1 MNKTFLEYV
10 AEDIISKYGTDLS
23 RIAVVFPN
31 KRAALFLN
39 EHLARLA
46 GQPVWSPAY
55 ITISDLFRQ
64 HTDLKTADPIKL
76 ICDIHKSFTKCTGID
91 ETLDHFYGWGQL
103 LLADFDDIDKN
114 MADADSIFC
123 NLKDIHELDDISYL
137 DDEQKEMLARFFAN
151 FSDDIDSELK
161 KRFLSLWSHFGDIY
175 HDYNRRLTE
184 QGIGYEGA
192 IYRKVANEQ
201 TLHLKYDKYL
211 FVGFNLLQ
219 KVERLLFSRL
229 MKEDKAKFYWD
240 FDEYYMPSP
249 SPLPSGGAPVGGYG
263 IPAIPTQPTC
273 SVGGYGIPAIP
284 TQPTCSV
291 GALPGGYGIPAIPTQ
306 PTCSVGALP
315 GGALVSSAPTNL
327 NLADFPNELDN
338 TDPDIYANMRRPKRI
353 RFISSPTEN
362 AQARFA
368 SNWLLENHRYRA
380 GRKTAVVMCDESI
393 LLPLMHSLPPEAD
406 KVNITSGFPLA
417 MTPVASLVMLLFDL
431 YTLGLR
437 KKGTTLN
444 PHYLKKLMAH
454 PYAHHLKGVH
464 LSQVHQ
470 EEVHQPNSP
479 SHHLTISTPHHLTT
493 STILHHIATL
503 IKQVGIATKPEGD
516 PLTQESV
523 FRMYTILNRL
533 ATLADSGDLLVDN
546 TTLRRLVSQLVS
558 TSSIPF
564 HGEPVVGVQ
573 IMGVLETRNI
583 DFDHLLLLSCNEG
596 NMPKGVND
604 SSFIPYTIRKA
615 HHLTTIDNKVALY
628 SYYFH
633 RLLQRARDITIAYNN
648 TTDNGHTGE
657 MSRFMLQL
665 LVESGQKINHYTL
678 TAKNHPTPL
687 MPKPIQKDEATLS
700 KLQQITRLSPS
711 ALNTYIRCPLAFYY
725 QYIAHIQEPHPDP
738 ETIDN
743 RLFGNI
749 FHRAA
754 YLIYKDITD
763 RSPLIE
769 KAHIQAYLSNRTL
782 LANVVDRAFQAE
794 QCTPNNGLQII
805 NREVIIQYITKLLK
819 IDQQLCP
826 FSILAME
833 EEAKVYTTL
842 SFTIPSEGALV
853 GGYGIPA
860 IPTQPT
866 CSVGALKG
874 GALVGGYGIPAIP
887 TQPTCSV
894 GALKGGAL
902 KGGALVSS
910 APKTSAP
917 KTSAPKTSAPG
928 KQYNLTIG
936 GIIDRLDILTD
947 RQTGKPRIRVVDYK
961 TGNQPSSP
969 IKNIDEIFDPNNI
982 RTKHSN
988 YYLQAILYSLIVSRS
1003 KRWNPAGHPVSP
1015 ALLFIKQA
1023 PATDYDPTLLIDK
1036 HPISDVTVYEEEFLT
1051 KLKHTLADIYSP
1063 DTPFTPTDDRKK
1075 CELCPYR
1082 MLCGL

>member
-10 AEDIISKYGTDLS
+10 AEDIIGKYGTDLS

-39 EHLARLA
+39 EHLARIA

-137 DDEQKEMLARFFAN
+137 DDEQKEMLKRFFAN
-151 FSDDIDSELK
+151 FSDDIESELK

-192 IYRKVANEQ
+192 IYRKVASEQ
-201 TLHLKYDKYL
+201 TLQMKYDKYL

-219 KVERLLFSRL
+219 KVERVLFSRL
-229 MKEDKAKFYWD
+229 MKEGKAKFYWD
-240 FDEYYMPSP
+240 FDEYYMPSA
-249 SPLPSGGAPVGGYG
+249 S
-263 IPAIPTQPTC
+263 QH
-273 SVGGYGIPAIP
+273 
-284 TQPTCSV
+284 
-291 GALPGGYGIPAIPTQ
+291 
-306 PTCSVGALP
+306 
-315 GGALVSSAPTNL
+315 L
-327 NLADFPNELDN
+327 NTSTPQHLNISTLNIADFPNELDN
-338 TDPDIYANMRRPKRI
+338 SNRDIYANMRRPKSV

-368 SNWLLENHRYRA
+368 SNWLLENDRYKA

-393 LLPLMHSLPPEAD
+393 LLPIMHSLPPEAD

-431 YTLGLR
+431 FTLGLR
-437 KKGTTLN
+437 KKGTAFT
-444 PHYLKKLMAH
+444 PHYMKKLMAH
-454 PYAHHLKGVH
+454 PYAHHLQEVQLKGVH

-470 EEVHQPNSP
+470 EKVHQEGIAA
-479 SHHLTISTPHHLTT
+479 LLQ
-493 STILHHIATL
+493 HIATL
-503 IKQVGIATKPEGD
+503 VKQVGIATKQEGD
-516 PLTQESV
+516 ALTQESV
-523 FRMYTILNRL
+523 FRMFTILNRL
-533 ATLADSGDLLVDN
+533 AALADSGDLVVDN

-558 TSSIPF
+558 SSSIPF
-564 HGEPVVGVQ
+564 HGEPVIGVQ

-583 DFDHLLLLSCNEG
+583 DFDHVLLLSCNEG

-604 SSFIPYTIRKA
+604 SSFIPYSIRKA
-615 HHLTTIDNKVALY
+615 HGLTTIDNKVAIY

-633 RLLQRARDITIAYNN
+633 RLLQRASDITIAYNN
-648 TTDNGHTGE
+648 STDNGHTGE

-665 LVESGQKINHYTL
+665 LVESGQKIDHYSL
-678 TAKNHPTPL
+678 TAKNQPAPL
-687 MPKPIQKDEATLS
+687 MPKPIEKDEAAIGKLEEMS
-700 KLQQITRLSPS
+700 KLSPS
-711 ALNTYIRCPLAFYY
+711 AINTYIRCKLAFYY
-725 QYIAHIQEPHPDP
+725 QYIAHIKEPDSDP

-743 RLFGNI
+743 RMFGNI

-763 RSPLIE
+763 HSQIIE
-769 KAHIQAYLSNRTL
+769 KAHIQAYLSNRKL
-782 LANVVDRAFQAE
+782 LASVVDRAFE
-794 QCTPNNGLQII
+794 EEECKTNNGLQII
-805 NREVIIQYITKLLK
+805 NREVIIEYITKLLK

-826 FSILAME
+826 FNILAME
-833 EEAKVYTTL
+833 EEAKVYTQL
-842 SFTIPSEGALV
+842 SFTTHS
-853 GGYGIPA
+853 
-860 IPTQPT
+860 
-866 CSVGALKG
+866 
-874 GALVGGYGIPAIP
+874 
-887 TQPTCSV
+887 
-894 GALKGGAL
+894 
-902 KGGALVSS
+902 GGALVSS
-910 APKTSAP
+910 AP
-917 KTSAPKTSAPG
+917 G
-928 KQYNLTIG
+928 KHYNITIG
-936 GIIDRLDILTD
+936 GIIDRLDAITD
-947 RQTGKPRIRVVDYK
+947 KQTGKRRIRVVDYK
-961 TGNQPSSP
+961 TGNKPSSAIKSIEEVFDP
-969 IKNIDEIFDPNNI
+969 KNIAS
-982 RTKHSN
+982 KHSN
-988 YYLQAILYSLIVSRS
+988 YFLQAILYSLIVSGS
-1003 KRWNPAGHPVSP
+1003 KEWNAANDAVSP

-1023 PATDYDPTLLIDK
+1023 ATNDYDPTLCIDK

-1051 KLKHTLADIYSP
+1051 KLKETVADMYS
-1063 DTPFTPTDDRKK
+1063 TNTAFTPTDDRKK

>member
-76 ICDIHKSFTKCTGID
+76 ICDIHKSFTKCTGIS

-137 DDEQKEMLARFFAN
+137 DDEQKEMLKRFFAN

-192 IYRKVANEQ
+192 IYRKVVSEE
-201 TLHLKYDKYL
+201 TLQMKYDKYL

-219 KVERLLFSRL
+219 KVERVLFSRL

-249 SPLPSGGAPVGGYG
+249 SPLPSGGAL
-263 IPAIPTQPTC
+263 
-273 SVGGYGIPAIP
+273 VGGYGIPAIP

-291 GALPGGYGIPAIPTQ
+291 GAL
-306 PTCSVGALP
+306 S

-327 NLADFPNELDN
+327 NLSDFPNELDN

-368 SNWLLENHRYRA
+368 ANWLLENHRYRA
-380 GRKTAVVMCDESI
+380 GRKTAIVMCDESI
-393 LLPLMHSLPPEAD
+393 LLPIMHSLPPEAD

-479 SHHLTISTPHHLTT
+479 SHHLTTSTSHHLTI
-493 STILHHIATL
+493 SPILHHIATL

-516 PLTQESV
+516 ALTQESV
-523 FRMYTILNRL
+523 FRMFTILNRL

-558 TSSIPF
+558 SSSIPF

-596 NMPKGVND
+596 NMPKGIND
-604 SSFIPYTIRKA
+604 SSFIPYSIRKA

-633 RLLQRARDITIAYNN
+633 RLLQRAGDITIAYNN
-648 TTDNGHTGE
+648 STDNGHTGE

-665 LVESGQKINHYTL
+665 LVESGQKINHYSL
-678 TAKNHPTPL
+678 TAKNQPTPL
-687 MPKPIQKDEATLS
+687 MPKAIEKDETALS
-700 KLQQITRLSPS
+700 KLEEMSRLSPS
-711 ALNTYIRCPLAFYY
+711 AINTYIRCPLAFYY
-725 QYIAHIQEPHPDP
+725 QYIAHIQEPDPDP

-763 RSPLIE
+763 RSPLVE
-769 KAHIQAYLSNRTL
+769 KAHIQAYLSNRKL
-782 LANVVDRAFQAE
+782 LASVVDRAFQAE

-833 EEAKVYTTL
+833 EEAKVYTSL

-874 GALVGGYGIPAIP
+874 GALV
-887 TQPTCSV
+887 
-894 GALKGGAL
+894 
-902 KGGALVSS
+902 SS
-910 APKTSAP
+910 APDKH
-917 KTSAPKTSAPG
+917 
-928 KQYNLTIG
+928 YNLTIG

-947 RQTGKPRIRVVDYK
+947 KQTGKPRIRVVDYK

-982 RTKHSN
+982 RSKHSN

-1003 KRWNPAGHPVSP
+1003 ERWNPAGHPVSP

-1023 PATDYDPTLLIDK
+1023 PANHYDPTLHIDK

-1051 KLKHTLADIYSP
+1051 KLKETLADMYSP
-1063 DTPFTPTDDRKK
+1063 NVPFTPTDDRKK

>member
-10 AEDIISKYGTDLS
+10 AEDIIGKYGTDLS

-39 EHLARLA
+39 EHLARFA

-137 DDEQKEMLARFFAN
+137 DDEQKEMLKRFFAN
-151 FSDDIDSELK
+151 FSDDIESELK

-192 IYRKVANEQ
+192 IYRKVASEE

-211 FVGFNLLQ
+211 FVGFNLIQ
-219 KVERLLFSRL
+219 KVERVLFSRL
-229 MKEDKAKFYWD
+229 MKEGKAKFYWD
-240 FDEYYMPSP
+240 FDEYYMPTARAQQS
-249 SPLPSGGAPVGGYG
+249 A
-263 IPAIPTQPTC
+263 
-273 SVGGYGIPAIP
+273 SVPNNTASFAAYL
-284 TQPTCSV
+284 T
-291 GALPGGYGIPAIPTQ
+291 
-306 PTCSVGALP
+306 
-315 GGALVSSAPTNL
+315 
-327 NLADFPNELDN
+327 DFPNELDN
-338 TDPDIYANMRRPKRI
+338 TDRDIYANMHRPKRI

-368 SNWLLENHRYRA
+368 SNWLLENDRYKA

-393 LLPLMHSLPPEAD
+393 LLPIMHSLPPEAD

-437 KKGTTLN
+437 KKGTAFN

-454 PYAHHLKGVH
+454 PYARHLQEVHLKEMNDVHLKGVH

-470 EEVHQPNSP
+470 PNSTSAQP
-479 SHHLTISTPHHLTT
+479 TTQHSTFNTQH
-493 STILHHIATL
+493 SILHHIATL
-503 IKQVGIATKPEGD
+503 VKQVGIATKQEGD
-516 PLTQESV
+516 ALTQESV
-523 FRMYTILNRL
+523 FRMFTILNRL
-533 ATLADSGDLLVDN
+533 AALADSGDLLVDN
-546 TTLRRLVSQLVS
+546 TTLRRLVSQLVGAA
-558 TSSIPF
+558 SIPF

-583 DFDHLLLLSCNEG
+583 DFDNVLLLSCNEG

-604 SSFIPYTIRKA
+604 SSFIPYSIRKA
-615 HHLTTIDNKVALY
+615 HGLTTIDNKVAIY

-633 RLLQRARDITIAYNN
+633 RLLQRAGDITIAYNN
-648 TTDNGHTGE
+648 STDNGHTGE

-665 LVESGQKINHYTL
+665 LVESGQKIDHYSL
-678 TAKNHPTPL
+678 TAKNQPTPL
-687 MPKPIQKDEATLS
+687 MPKAIEKDETALS
-700 KLQQITRLSPS
+700 KLEEMSRLSPS
-711 ALNTYIRCPLAFYY
+711 AINTYIRCKLAFYY
-725 QYIAHIQEPHPDP
+725 QYIAHIKEPDSDP

-743 RLFGNI
+743 RMFGNI

-763 RSPLIE
+763 HSPVIE
-769 KAHIQAYLSNRTL
+769 KAHIQAYLSNRKL
-782 LANVVDRAFQAE
+782 LASVVDRAFE
-794 QCTPNNGLQII
+794 EEECKTNNGLQII
-805 NREVIIQYITKLLK
+805 NREVIIEYITKLLK

-833 EEAKVYTTL
+833 EEAKVYTQL
-842 SFTIPSEGALV
+842 SFTTPS
-853 GGYGIPA
+853 
-860 IPTQPT
+860 
-866 CSVGALKG
+866 
-874 GALVGGYGIPAIP
+874 
-887 TQPTCSV
+887 
-894 GALKGGAL
+894 GGAL

-910 APKTSAP
+910 APT
-917 KTSAPKTSAPG
+917 

-936 GIIDRLDILTD
+936 GIIDRLDAVTD
-947 RQTGKPRIRVVDYK
+947 KQTGKRRIRVVDYK
-961 TGNQPSSP
+961 TGNKPSSAIKSIEEVFDP
-969 IKNIDEIFDPNNI
+969 KNIAS
-982 RTKHSN
+982 KHSN
-988 YYLQAILYSLIVSRS
+988 YFLQAILYSLIVSRS
-1003 KRWNPAGHPVSP
+1003 KEWNAANDAVSP

-1023 PATDYDPTLLIDK
+1023 STNDYDPTLCIDK

-1051 KLKHTLADIYSP
+1051 KLKETVADMYSP
-1063 DTPFTPTDDRKK
+1063 DAAFTPTDDRKK

>member
-10 AEDIISKYGTDLS
+10 AEDIIGKYGTDLS

-39 EHLARLA
+39 EHLARIA

-64 HTDLKTADPIKL
+64 HTDLKPADPIKL

-137 DDEQKEMLARFFAN
+137 DDEQKEMLKRFFAN
-151 FSDDIDSELK
+151 FSDDIESELK

-192 IYRKVANEQ
+192 IYRKVASEE

-211 FVGFNLLQ
+211 FVGFNLIQ
-219 KVERLLFSRL
+219 KVERVLFSRL
-229 MKEDKAKFYWD
+229 MKEGKAKFYWD
-240 FDEYYMPSP
+240 FDEYYMPTARAQQS
-249 SPLPSGGAPVGGYG
+249 A
-263 IPAIPTQPTC
+263 
-273 SVGGYGIPAIP
+273 SVPNNTASFAAYL
-284 TQPTCSV
+284 T
-291 GALPGGYGIPAIPTQ
+291 
-306 PTCSVGALP
+306 
-315 GGALVSSAPTNL
+315 
-327 NLADFPNELDN
+327 DFPNELDN
-338 TDPDIYANMRRPKRI
+338 TDRDIYANMRRPKRI

-368 SNWLLENHRYRA
+368 SNWLLENDRYKA

-393 LLPLMHSLPPEAD
+393 LLPIMHSLPPEAD

-437 KKGTTLN
+437 KKGTAFN

-454 PYAHHLKGVH
+454 PYARHIKGVHLKGVH

-470 EEVHQPNSP
+470 EKEMHQEGIAA
-479 SHHLTISTPHHLTT
+479 LLQ
-493 STILHHIATL
+493 HIATL
-503 IKQVGIATKPEGD
+503 VKQVGIATKQEGD
-516 PLTQESV
+516 ALTQESV
-523 FRMYTILNRL
+523 FRMFTILNRL
-533 ATLADSGDLLVDN
+533 AALADSGDLLVDN
-546 TTLRRLVSQLVS
+546 TTLRRLVSQLVGAA
-558 TSSIPF
+558 SIPF
-564 HGEPVVGVQ
+564 HGEPVIGVQ

-583 DFDHLLLLSCNEG
+583 DFDNVLLLSCNEG

-604 SSFIPYTIRKA
+604 SSFIPYSIRKS
-615 HHLTTIDNKVALY
+615 HGLTTIDNKVAIY

-633 RLLQRARDITIAYNN
+633 RLLQRAGDITIAYNN
-648 TTDNGHTGE
+648 STDNGHTGE

-665 LVESGQKINHYTL
+665 LVESGQKIDHYSL
-678 TAKNHPTPL
+678 TAKNQPSPL
-687 MPKPIQKDEATLS
+687 MPKAIEKDEAAIDKLEEMS
-700 KLQQITRLSPS
+700 KLSPS
-711 ALNTYIRCPLAFYY
+711 AINTYIRCKLAFYY
-725 QYIAHIQEPHPDP
+725 QYIAHIKEPDSDP

-743 RLFGNI
+743 RMFGNI

-763 RSPLIE
+763 HSPVIE
-769 KAHIQAYLSNRTL
+769 KAHIQAYLSNRKL
-782 LANVVDRAFQAE
+782 LASVVDRAFE
-794 QCTPNNGLQII
+794 EEECKTNNGLQII
-805 NREVIIQYITKLLK
+805 NREVIIEYITKLLK

-833 EEAKVYTTL
+833 EEAKVYTQL
-842 SFTIPSEGALV
+842 SFTIPS
-853 GGYGIPA
+853 
-860 IPTQPT
+860 
-866 CSVGALKG
+866 
-874 GALVGGYGIPAIP
+874 
-887 TQPTCSV
+887 
-894 GALKGGAL
+894 GGAL

-910 APKTSAP
+910 APDKHYS
-917 KTSAPKTSAPG
+917 
-928 KQYNLTIG
+928 LTIG
-936 GIIDRLDILTD
+936 GIIDRLDAVTD
-947 RQTGKPRIRVVDYK
+947 KQTGKRRIRVVDYK
-961 TGNQPSSP
+961 TGNKPSSAIKSIEEVFDP
-969 IKNIDEIFDPNNI
+969 KNIAS
-982 RTKHSN
+982 KHSN
-988 YYLQAILYSLIVSRS
+988 YFLQAILYSLIVSRS
-1003 KRWNPAGHPVSP
+1003 KEWNAANDAVSP

-1023 PATDYDPTLLIDK
+1023 ATNDYDPTLCIDK
-1036 HPISDVTVYEEEFLT
+1036 HPINDVTVYEEEFLT
-1051 KLKHTLADIYSP
+1051 KLKETVADMYSP
-1063 DTPFTPTDDRKK
+1063 DAAFTPTDDRKK

>member
-10 AEDIISKYGTDLS
+10 AEDIIGKYGTDLS

-137 DDEQKEMLARFFAN
+137 DNEQKEMLKRFFAN
-151 FSDDIDSELK
+151 FSDDIESELK

-192 IYRKVANEQ
+192 IYRKVVSEE

-219 KVERLLFSRL
+219 KVERVLFNRL
-229 MKEDKAKFYWD
+229 MKEGKAKFYWD

-249 SPLPSGGAPVGGYG
+249 SPLPSGGA
-263 IPAIPTQPTC
+263 
-273 SVGGYGIPAIP
+273 
-284 TQPTCSV
+284 
-291 GALPGGYGIPAIPTQ
+291 
-306 PTCSVGALP
+306 
-315 GGALVSSAPTNL
+315 LVSSAPRTSAPTNL
-327 NLADFPNELDN
+327 TTSPSQHLNISDFPNELDN
-338 TDPDIYANMRRPKRI
+338 TDRDIYANMRRPKRI

-368 SNWLLENHRYRA
+368 SNWLLENERYRA

-437 KKGTTLN
+437 KKGTAFN

-454 PYAHHLKGVH
+454 PYARHLQEVHLKGVHLKGVH

-470 EEVHQPNSP
+470 EEEQQTIGDNSGCMGMAGMP
-479 SHHLTISTPHHLTT
+479 YPPT
-493 STILHHIATL
+493 SAALLHHIATL

-516 PLTQESV
+516 ALTQESV
-523 FRMYTILNRL
+523 FRMFTILNRL
-533 ATLADSGDLLVDN
+533 ATLADSGDLVVDN
-546 TTLRRLVSQLVS
+546 TTLRRLVSQLVGAA
-558 TSSIPF
+558 SIPF
-564 HGEPVVGVQ
+564 HGEPVIGVQ

-583 DFDHLLLLSCNEG
+583 DFDNVLLLSCNEG

-604 SSFIPYTIRKA
+604 SSFIPYSIRKA
-615 HHLTTIDNKVALY
+615 HGLTTIDNKVAIY

-633 RLLQRARDITIAYNN
+633 RLLQRAGDITIAYNN
-648 TTDNGHTGE
+648 STDNGHTGE

-665 LVESGQKINHYTL
+665 LVESGQKIDHYSL
-678 TAKNHPTPL
+678 TAKNQPTPL
-687 MPKPIQKDEATLS
+687 MPKPIEKDEAALS
-700 KLQQITRLSPS
+700 KLEEMSRLSPS
-711 ALNTYIRCPLAFYY
+711 AINTYIRCKLAFYY
-725 QYIAHIQEPHPDP
+725 QYIAHIKEPDSDP

-763 RSPLIE
+763 HSPVIE
-769 KAHIQAYLSNRTL
+769 KAHIQAYLSNRKL
-782 LANVVDRAFQAE
+782 LASVVDRAFE
-794 QCTPNNGLQII
+794 EEECKTNNGLQII
-805 NREVIIQYITKLLK
+805 NREVIIEYITKLLK

-833 EEAKVYTTL
+833 EEAKVYTQL
-842 SFTIPSEGALV
+842 SFTIPS
-853 GGYGIPA
+853 
-860 IPTQPT
+860 
-866 CSVGALKG
+866 
-874 GALVGGYGIPAIP
+874 
-887 TQPTCSV
+887 
-894 GALKGGAL
+894 GGAL

-910 APKTSAP
+910 APTKL
-917 KTSAPKTSAPG
+917 
-928 KQYNLTIG
+928 YNLTIG
-936 GIIDRLDILTD
+936 GIIDRLDVVTD
-947 RQTGKPRIRVVDYK
+947 KQTGKRRIRVVDYK
-961 TGNQPSSP
+961 TGNKPSSAIKSIEEVFDP
-969 IKNIDEIFDPNNI
+969 KNIAS
-982 RTKHSN
+982 KHSN
-988 YYLQAILYSLIVSRS
+988 YFLQAILYSLIVSRS
-1003 KRWNPAGHPVSP
+1003 KEWNGANDTVSP

-1023 PATDYDPTLLIDK
+1023 TTNDYDPTLCIDK

-1051 KLKHTLADIYSP
+1051 KLKETVADMYSP
-1063 DTPFTPTDDRKK
+1063 DAAFTPTDDRKK

>member
-10 AEDIISKYGTDLS
+10 AEDIIGKYGTDLS

-39 EHLARLA
+39 EHLARIA

-64 HTDLKTADPIKL
+64 HTDLKPADPIKL

-137 DDEQKEMLARFFAN
+137 DDEQKEMLKRFFAN
-151 FSDDIDSELK
+151 FSDDIESELK

-192 IYRKVANEQ
+192 IYRKVASEE

-211 FVGFNLLQ
+211 FVGFNLIQ
-219 KVERLLFSRL
+219 KVERVLFSRL
-229 MKEDKAKFYWD
+229 MKEGKAKFYWD
-240 FDEYYMPSP
+240 FDEYYMPTARAQQS
-249 SPLPSGGAPVGGYG
+249 A
-263 IPAIPTQPTC
+263 
-273 SVGGYGIPAIP
+273 SVPNNTASFAAYL
-284 TQPTCSV
+284 T
-291 GALPGGYGIPAIPTQ
+291 
-306 PTCSVGALP
+306 
-315 GGALVSSAPTNL
+315 
-327 NLADFPNELDN
+327 DFPNELDN
-338 TDPDIYANMRRPKRI
+338 TDRDIYANMRRPKRI

-368 SNWLLENHRYRA
+368 SNWLLENDRYKA

-393 LLPLMHSLPPEAD
+393 LLPIMHSLPPEAD

-437 KKGTTLN
+437 KKGTAFN

-454 PYAHHLKGVH
+454 PYARHLQEVHLKEMNDVHLKGVHLKGVH

-470 EEVHQPNSP
+470 EKEMHQEGIAA
-479 SHHLTISTPHHLTT
+479 L
-493 STILHHIATL
+493 LHHIATL
-503 IKQVGIATKPEGD
+503 VKQVGIATKQEGD
-516 PLTQESV
+516 ALTQESV
-523 FRMYTILNRL
+523 FRMFTILNRL
-533 ATLADSGDLLVDN
+533 AALADSGDLLVDN
-546 TTLRRLVSQLVS
+546 TTLRRLVSQLVGAA
-558 TSSIPF
+558 SIPF

-583 DFDHLLLLSCNEG
+583 DFDNVLLLSCNEG

-604 SSFIPYTIRKA
+604 SSFIPYSIRKA
-615 HHLTTIDNKVALY
+615 HGLTTIDNKVAIY

-633 RLLQRARDITIAYNN
+633 RLLQRAGDITIAYNN
-648 TTDNGHTGE
+648 STDNGHTGE

-665 LVESGQKINHYTL
+665 LVESGQKIDHYSL
-678 TAKNHPTPL
+678 TAKNQPSPL
-687 MPKPIQKDEATLS
+687 MPKAIEKDEAAIGKLEEMS
-700 KLQQITRLSPS
+700 KLSPS
-711 ALNTYIRCPLAFYY
+711 AINTYIRCKLAFYY
-725 QYIAHIQEPHPDP
+725 QYIAHIKEPDSDP

-743 RLFGNI
+743 RMFGNI

-763 RSPLIE
+763 HSPVIE
-769 KAHIQAYLSNRTL
+769 KAHIQAYLSNRKL
-782 LANVVDRAFQAE
+782 LASVVDRAFE
-794 QCTPNNGLQII
+794 EEECKTNNGLQII
-805 NREVIIQYITKLLK
+805 NREVIIEYVTKLLK

-833 EEAKVYTTL
+833 EEAKVYTQL
-842 SFTIPSEGALV
+842 SFTIPL
-853 GGYGIPA
+853 
-860 IPTQPT
+860 
-866 CSVGALKG
+866 
-874 GALVGGYGIPAIP
+874 
-887 TQPTCSV
+887 
-894 GALKGGAL
+894 
-902 KGGALVSS
+902 GGALVSS
-910 APKTSAP
+910 APT
-917 KTSAPKTSAPG
+917 

-936 GIIDRLDILTD
+936 GIIDRLDVVTD
-947 RQTGKPRIRVVDYK
+947 KQTGKRRIRVVDYK
-961 TGNQPSSP
+961 TGNKPSSAIKSIEEVFDP
-969 IKNIDEIFDPNNI
+969 KNIAS
-982 RTKHSN
+982 KHSN
-988 YYLQAILYSLIVSRS
+988 YFLQAILYSLIVSRS
-1003 KRWNPAGHPVSP
+1003 KEWNAANDAVSP

-1023 PATDYDPTLLIDK
+1023 ATNDYDPTLCIDK

-1051 KLKHTLADIYSP
+1051 KLKETVADMYSP
-1063 DTPFTPTDDRKK
+1063 DAAFTPTDDRKK

>member
-10 AEDIISKYGTDLS
+10 AEDIIGKYGTDLS

-39 EHLARLA
+39 EHLARIA

-64 HTDLKTADPIKL
+64 HTDLKPADPIKL

-137 DDEQKEMLARFFAN
+137 DDEQKEMLKRFFAN
-151 FSDDIDSELK
+151 FSDDIESELK

-192 IYRKVANEQ
+192 IYRKVASEE

-211 FVGFNLLQ
+211 FVGFNLIQ
-219 KVERLLFSRL
+219 KVERVLFSRL
-229 MKEDKAKFYWD
+229 MKEGKAKFYWD
-240 FDEYYMPSP
+240 FDEYYMPTARAQQS
-249 SPLPSGGAPVGGYG
+249 A
-263 IPAIPTQPTC
+263 
-273 SVGGYGIPAIP
+273 SVPNNTASFAAYL
-284 TQPTCSV
+284 T
-291 GALPGGYGIPAIPTQ
+291 
-306 PTCSVGALP
+306 
-315 GGALVSSAPTNL
+315 
-327 NLADFPNELDN
+327 DFPNELDN
-338 TDPDIYANMRRPKRI
+338 TDRDIYANMRRPKRI

-368 SNWLLENHRYRA
+368 SNWLLENDRYKA

-393 LLPLMHSLPPEAD
+393 LLPIMHSLPPEAD

-437 KKGTTLN
+437 KKGTAFN

-454 PYAHHLKGVH
+454 PYARHLQEVHLKEMNEVHLKGVHLKGVH

-470 EEVHQPNSP
+470 EKEMHQEGIAA
-479 SHHLTISTPHHLTT
+479 LLQ
-493 STILHHIATL
+493 HIATL
-503 IKQVGIATKPEGD
+503 VKQVGIATKQEGD
-516 PLTQESV
+516 ALTQESV
-523 FRMYTILNRL
+523 FRMFTILNRL
-533 ATLADSGDLLVDN
+533 AALAESGDLLVDN
-546 TTLRRLVSQLVS
+546 TTLRRLVSQLVGAA
-558 TSSIPF
+558 SIPF

-583 DFDHLLLLSCNEG
+583 DFDNVLLLSCNEG

-604 SSFIPYTIRKA
+604 SSFIPYSIRKA
-615 HHLTTIDNKVALY
+615 HGLTTIDNKVAIY

-633 RLLQRARDITIAYNN
+633 RLLQRAGDITIAYNN
-648 TTDNGHTGE
+648 STDNGHTGE

-665 LVESGQKINHYTL
+665 LVESGQKIDHYSL
-678 TAKNHPTPL
+678 TAKNQPTPL
-687 MPKPIQKDEATLS
+687 MPKPIEKDETALS
-700 KLQQITRLSPS
+700 KLEEMSRLSPS
-711 ALNTYIRCPLAFYY
+711 AINTYIRCKLAFYY
-725 QYIAHIQEPHPDP
+725 QYIAHIKEPDSDP

-743 RLFGNI
+743 RMFGNI

-763 RSPLIE
+763 HSPVIE
-769 KAHIQAYLSNRTL
+769 KAHIQAYLSNRKL
-782 LANVVDRAFQAE
+782 LASVVDRAFE
-794 QCTPNNGLQII
+794 EEECKTNNGLQII
-805 NREVIIQYITKLLK
+805 NREVIIEYITKLLK

-833 EEAKVYTTL
+833 EEAKVYTQL
-842 SFTIPSEGALV
+842 SFTIPSG
-853 GGYGIPA
+853 
-860 IPTQPT
+860 
-866 CSVGALKG
+866 GALKE
-874 GALVGGYGIPAIP
+874 
-887 TQPTCSV
+887 
-894 GALKGGAL
+894 GAL

-910 APKTSAP
+910 APDKH
-917 KTSAPKTSAPG
+917 
-928 KQYNLTIG
+928 YNLTIG
-936 GIIDRLDILTD
+936 GIIDRLDAVTD
-947 RQTGKPRIRVVDYK
+947 KQTGKRRIRVVDYK
-961 TGNQPSSP
+961 TGNKPSSAIKSIEEVFDP
-969 IKNIDEIFDPNNI
+969 KNIAS
-982 RTKHSN
+982 KHSN
-988 YYLQAILYSLIVSRS
+988 YFLQAILYSLIVSRS
-1003 KRWNPAGHPVSP
+1003 KEWNAANDAVSP

-1023 PATDYDPTLLIDK
+1023 ATNDYDPTLCIDK

-1051 KLKHTLADIYSP
+1051 KLKETVADMYSP
-1063 DTPFTPTDDRKK
+1063 DAAFTPTDDRKK

>member
-10 AEDIISKYGTDLS
+10 AEDIIGKYGTDLS

-39 EHLARLA
+39 EHLARIA

-64 HTDLKTADPIKL
+64 HTDLKPADPIKL

-137 DDEQKEMLARFFAN
+137 DDEQKEMLKRFFAN
-151 FSDDIDSELK
+151 FSDDIESELK

-192 IYRKVANEQ
+192 IYRKVASEE

-211 FVGFNLLQ
+211 FVGFNLIQ
-219 KVERLLFSRL
+219 KVERVLFSRL
-229 MKEDKAKFYWD
+229 MKEGKAKFYWD
-240 FDEYYMPSP
+240 FDEYYMPTARAQQS
-249 SPLPSGGAPVGGYG
+249 A
-263 IPAIPTQPTC
+263 
-273 SVGGYGIPAIP
+273 SVPNNTASFAAYL
-284 TQPTCSV
+284 T
-291 GALPGGYGIPAIPTQ
+291 
-306 PTCSVGALP
+306 
-315 GGALVSSAPTNL
+315 
-327 NLADFPNELDN
+327 DFPNELDN
-338 TDPDIYANMRRPKRI
+338 TDRDIYANMRRPKRI

-368 SNWLLENHRYRA
+368 SNWLLENDRYKA

-393 LLPLMHSLPPEAD
+393 LLPIMHSLPPEAD

-437 KKGTTLN
+437 KKGTAFN
-444 PHYLKKLMAH
+444 PYYMKKLMAH
-454 PYAHHLKGVH
+454 PYARHIQEMHLKEMHLKGVH

-470 EEVHQPNSP
+470 EKEVHQEGSAA
-479 SHHLTISTPHHLTT
+479 LLQ
-493 STILHHIATL
+493 HIASL
-503 IKQVGIATKPEGD
+503 VKQVGIATKQEGD
-516 PLTQESV
+516 ALTQESV
-523 FRMYTILNRL
+523 FRMFTILNRL
-533 ATLADSGDLLVDN
+533 AALADSGDLLVDN
-546 TTLRRLVSQLVS
+546 TTLRRLVSQLVGAA
-558 TSSIPF
+558 SIPF
-564 HGEPVVGVQ
+564 HGEPVIGVQ

-583 DFDHLLLLSCNEG
+583 DFDNVLLLSCNEG

-604 SSFIPYTIRKA
+604 SSFIPYSIRKA
-615 HHLTTIDNKVALY
+615 HGLTTIDNKVAIY

-633 RLLQRARDITIAYNN
+633 RLLQRAGDITIAYNN
-648 TTDNGHTGE
+648 STDNGHTGE

-665 LVESGQKINHYTL
+665 LVESGQKIDHYSL
-678 TAKNHPTPL
+678 TAKNQPTPL
-687 MPKPIQKDEATLS
+687 MPKAIEKDETALS
-700 KLQQITRLSPS
+700 KLEEMSRLSPS
-711 ALNTYIRCPLAFYY
+711 AINTYIRCKLAFYY
-725 QYIAHIQEPHPDP
+725 QYIAHIKEPDSDP

-743 RLFGNI
+743 RMFGNI

-763 RSPLIE
+763 HSPVIE
-769 KAHIQAYLSNRTL
+769 KAHIQAYLSNRKL
-782 LANVVDRAFQAE
+782 LASVVDRAFE
-794 QCTPNNGLQII
+794 EEECKTNNGLQII
-805 NREVIIQYITKLLK
+805 NREVIIEYITKLLK

-833 EEAKVYTTL
+833 EEAKVYTQL
-842 SFTIPSEGALV
+842 SFTIPS
-853 GGYGIPA
+853 
-860 IPTQPT
+860 
-866 CSVGALKG
+866 
-874 GALVGGYGIPAIP
+874 
-887 TQPTCSV
+887 
-894 GALKGGAL
+894 GGAL

-910 APKTSAP
+910 APDKHYS
-917 KTSAPKTSAPG
+917 
-928 KQYNLTIG
+928 LTIG
-936 GIIDRLDILTD
+936 GIIDRLDAVTD
-947 RQTGKPRIRVVDYK
+947 KQTGKRRIRVVDYK
-961 TGNQPSSP
+961 TGNKPSSAIKSIEEVFDP
-969 IKNIDEIFDPNNI
+969 KNIAS
-982 RTKHSN
+982 KHSN
-988 YYLQAILYSLIVSRS
+988 YFLQAILYSLIVSRS
-1003 KRWNPAGHPVSP
+1003 KEWNAANDAVSP

-1023 PATDYDPTLLIDK
+1023 ATNDYDPTLCIDK

-1051 KLKHTLADIYSP
+1051 KLKETVADMYSP

>member
-137 DDEQKEMLARFFAN
+137 DNEQKEMLARFFAN

-192 IYRKVANEQ
+192 IYRKVASEQ

-219 KVERLLFSRL
+219 KVERVLFSRL
-229 MKEDKAKFYWD
+229 MKEGKAKFYWD

-249 SPLPSGGAPVGGYG
+249 SHHLNTSPSHHLTTSPSHHLTTSPSQQLSGGALVSS
-263 IPAIPTQPTC
+263 APTNLTTSPSQHL
-273 SVGGYGIPAIP
+273 S
-284 TQPTCSV
+284 
-291 GALPGGYGIPAIPTQ
+291 
-306 PTCSVGALP
+306 

-327 NLADFPNELDN
+327 NTSPSQHLNLSDFPNELDN
-338 TDPDIYANMRRPKRI
+338 TDRDIYANMRRPKRI

-368 SNWLLENHRYRA
+368 ANWLLENHRYRA

-393 LLPLMHSLPPEAD
+393 LLPIMHSLPPEAD

-454 PYAHHLKGVH
+454 PYAHHLTISTPQH
-464 LSQVHQ
+464 LTTSTPH
-470 EEVHQPNSP
+470 HLTISP
-479 SHHLTISTPHHLTT
+479 SHHLTISP
-493 STILHHIATL
+493 ILHHIATL

-558 TSSIPF
+558 SSSIPF

-633 RLLQRARDITIAYNN
+633 RLLQRADDITIAYNN
-648 TTDNGHTGE
+648 STDNGHTGE

-665 LVESGQKINHYTL
+665 LVESGQKINHYCL

-687 MPKPIQKDEATLS
+687 MPKAIQKDETTLS
-700 KLQQITRLSPS
+700 KLEEMNRLSPS

-738 ETIDN
+738 DTIDN

-833 EEAKVYTTL
+833 EEAKVYTQL
-842 SFTIPSEGALV
+842 SFTTTPSHHL
-853 GGYGIPA
+853 
-860 IPTQPT
+860 T
-866 CSVGALKG
+866 
-874 GALVGGYGIPAIP
+874 
-887 TQPTCSV
+887 
-894 GALKGGAL
+894 
-902 KGGALVSS
+902 
-910 APKTSAP
+910 TSP
-917 KTSAPKTSAPG
+917 SHHH
-928 KQYNLTIG
+928 LTIG

-947 RQTGKPRIRVVDYK
+947 KQTGKPRIRVVDYK

-982 RTKHSN
+982 RSKHSN

-1003 KRWNPAGHPVSP
+1003 KRWNPANHPVSP

-1023 PATDYDPTLLIDK
+1023 PAAHYDPTLHIDK

>member
-192 IYRKVANEQ
+192 IYRKVASEQ

-219 KVERLLFSRL
+219 KVERVLFSRL
-229 MKEDKAKFYWD
+229 MKEGKAKFYWD

-249 SPLPSGGAPVGGYG
+249 SHHLTTSPSHHLSGGALV
-263 IPAIPTQPTC
+263 
-273 SVGGYGIPAIP
+273 
-284 TQPTCSV
+284 
-291 GALPGGYGIPAIPTQ
+291 GGYGIPAIPTQ

-327 NLADFPNELDN
+327 NISDFPNELDN

-368 SNWLLENHRYRA
+368 SNWLLENERYKA

-393 LLPLMHSLPPEAD
+393 LLPIMHSLPPEAD

-437 KKGTTLN
+437 KKGTAFN

-454 PYAHHLKGVH
+454 PYARHLKGVH

-479 SHHLTISTPHHLTT
+479 SQHLNTSTPQHLTT

-558 TSSIPF
+558 SSSIPF

-596 NMPKGVND
+596 NMPKGIND

-633 RLLQRARDITIAYNN
+633 RLLQRADDITIAYNN
-648 TTDNGHTGE
+648 STDNGHTGE

-665 LVESGQKINHYTL
+665 LVESGQKIDYYSL
-678 TAKNHPTPL
+678 TAKNQPTPL
-687 MPKPIQKDEATLS
+687 MPKPIEKDETALS
-700 KLQQITRLSPS
+700 KLEEMSRLSPS
-711 ALNTYIRCPLAFYY
+711 AINTYIRCKLAFYY
-725 QYIAHIQEPHPDP
+725 QYIAHIKEPDSDP

-743 RLFGNI
+743 RMFGNI

-763 RSPLIE
+763 RSPLVE

-833 EEAKVYTTL
+833 EEAKVYTQL
-842 SFTIPSEGALV
+842 SFTIPSEGAL
-853 GGYGIPA
+853 
-860 IPTQPT
+860 
-866 CSVGALKG
+866 
-874 GALVGGYGIPAIP
+874 
-887 TQPTCSV
+887 
-894 GALKGGAL
+894 
-902 KGGALVSS
+902 KGGALVSN
-910 APKTSAP
+910 APT
-917 KTSAPKTSAPG
+917 

-947 RQTGKPRIRVVDYK
+947 KQTGKPRIRVVDYK

-982 RTKHSN
+982 RSKHSN

-1003 KRWNPAGHPVSP
+1003 ERWNPANHPVSP

-1023 PATDYDPTLLIDK
+1023 PANHYDPTLHIDK

>member
-137 DDEQKEMLARFFAN
+137 DNEQKEMLARFFAN

-192 IYRKVANEQ
+192 IYRKVASEQ

-219 KVERLLFSRL
+219 KVERVLFSRL
-229 MKEDKAKFYWD
+229 MKEGKAKFYWD

-249 SPLPSGGAPVGGYG
+249 SPLPSGGALKG
-263 IPAIPTQPTC
+263 
-273 SVGGYGIPAIP
+273 
-284 TQPTCSV
+284 
-291 GALPGGYGIPAIPTQ
+291 GALVSSAPTNLTTSPSQ
-306 PTCSVGALP
+306 HLS

-327 NLADFPNELDN
+327 NLSDFPNELDN
-338 TDPDIYANMRRPKRI
+338 TNPDIYANMRRPKHI

-368 SNWLLENHRYRA
+368 SNWLLENHRYKA

-393 LLPLMHSLPPEAD
+393 LLPIMHSLPPEAD

-437 KKGTTLN
+437 KKGTAFN

-454 PYAHHLKGVH
+454 PYARHLQEVHLKGVHLKGVH

-470 EEVHQPNSP
+470 EEVHQEGIAA
-479 SHHLTISTPHHLTT
+479 L
-493 STILHHIATL
+493 LHHIATL

-583 DFDHLLLLSCNEG
+583 DFDNVLLLSCNEG
-596 NMPKGVND
+596 NMPKGIND

-633 RLLQRARDITIAYNN
+633 RLLQRASDITIAYNN
-648 TTDNGHTGE
+648 STDNGHTGE

-665 LVESGQKINHYTL
+665 LVESGQKINHYCL

-687 MPKPIQKDEATLS
+687 MPKPIQKDETVLS
-700 KLQQITRLSPS
+700 KLQQISRLSPS

-725 QYIAHIQEPHPDP
+725 QYIAHIQEPAPDP

-833 EEAKVYTTL
+833 EEAKVYTSL
-842 SFTIPSEGALV
+842 SFTIPSE
-853 GGYGIPA
+853 
-860 IPTQPT
+860 
-866 CSVGALKG
+866 

-910 APKTSAP
+910 APRTSAP
-917 KTSAPKTSAPG
+917 T

-947 RQTGKPRIRVVDYK
+947 KQTGKPRIRVVDYK

-982 RTKHSN
+982 RSKHSN

-1003 KRWNPAGHPVSP
+1003 ERWNPAGHPVSP

-1023 PATDYDPTLLIDK
+1023 PANHYDPTLLIDK

-1051 KLKHTLADIYSP
+1051 QLKHTLADIYSP

>member
-10 AEDIISKYGTDLS
+10 AEDIIGKYGTDLS

-39 EHLARLA
+39 EHLARIA

-64 HTDLKTADPIKL
+64 HTDLKPADPIKL

-137 DDEQKEMLARFFAN
+137 DDEQKEMLKRFFAN
-151 FSDDIDSELK
+151 FSDDIESELK

-192 IYRKVANEQ
+192 IYRKVASEE

-211 FVGFNLLQ
+211 FVGFNLIQ
-219 KVERLLFSRL
+219 KVERVLFSRL
-229 MKEDKAKFYWD
+229 MKEGKAKFYWD
-240 FDEYYMPSP
+240 FDEYYMPTARAQQS
-249 SPLPSGGAPVGGYG
+249 A
-263 IPAIPTQPTC
+263 
-273 SVGGYGIPAIP
+273 SVPNNTASFAAYL
-284 TQPTCSV
+284 T
-291 GALPGGYGIPAIPTQ
+291 
-306 PTCSVGALP
+306 
-315 GGALVSSAPTNL
+315 
-327 NLADFPNELDN
+327 DFPNELDN
-338 TDPDIYANMRRPKRI
+338 TDRDIYANMRRPKRI

-368 SNWLLENHRYRA
+368 SNWLLENDRYKA

-393 LLPLMHSLPPEAD
+393 LLPIMHSLPPEAD

-437 KKGTTLN
+437 KKGTAFN

-454 PYAHHLKGVH
+454 PYARHLQEVHLKEMNDVHLKGVH

-470 EEVHQPNSP
+470 EEVHQEGIAA
-479 SHHLTISTPHHLTT
+479 L
-493 STILHHIATL
+493 LHHIATL
-503 IKQVGIATKPEGD
+503 VKQVGIATKQEGD
-516 PLTQESV
+516 ALTQESV
-523 FRMYTILNRL
+523 FRMFTILNRL
-533 ATLADSGDLLVDN
+533 AALADSGDLLVDN
-546 TTLRRLVSQLVS
+546 TTLRRLVSQLVGAA
-558 TSSIPF
+558 SIPF

-583 DFDHLLLLSCNEG
+583 DFDNVLLLSCNEG

-604 SSFIPYTIRKA
+604 SSFIPYSIRKA
-615 HHLTTIDNKVALY
+615 HGLTTIDNKVAIY

-633 RLLQRARDITIAYNN
+633 RLLQRAGDITIAYNN
-648 TTDNGHTGE
+648 STDNGHTGE

-665 LVESGQKINHYTL
+665 LVESGQKIDHYSL
-678 TAKNHPTPL
+678 TAKNQPTPL
-687 MPKPIQKDEATLS
+687 MPKAIEKDETALS
-700 KLQQITRLSPS
+700 KLEEMSRLSPS
-711 ALNTYIRCPLAFYY
+711 AINTYIRCKLAFYY
-725 QYIAHIQEPHPDP
+725 QYIAHIKEPDSDP

-743 RLFGNI
+743 RMFGNI

-763 RSPLIE
+763 HSPVIE
-769 KAHIQAYLSNRTL
+769 KAHIQAYLSNRKL
-782 LANVVDRAFQAE
+782 LASVVDRAFE
-794 QCTPNNGLQII
+794 EEECKTNNGLQII
-805 NREVIIQYITKLLK
+805 NREVIIEYITKLLK

-833 EEAKVYTTL
+833 EEAKVYTQL
-842 SFTIPSEGALV
+842 SFTIPS
-853 GGYGIPA
+853 
-860 IPTQPT
+860 
-866 CSVGALKG
+866 
-874 GALVGGYGIPAIP
+874 
-887 TQPTCSV
+887 
-894 GALKGGAL
+894 GGAL

-910 APKTSAP
+910 APT
-917 KTSAPKTSAPG
+917 

-936 GIIDRLDILTD
+936 GIIDRLDAVTD
-947 RQTGKPRIRVVDYK
+947 KQTGKRRIRVVDYK
-961 TGNQPSSP
+961 TGNKPSSAIKSIEEVFDP
-969 IKNIDEIFDPNNI
+969 KNIAS
-982 RTKHSN
+982 KHSN
-988 YYLQAILYSLIVSRS
+988 YFLQAILYSLIVSRS
-1003 KRWNPAGHPVSP
+1003 KEWNAANDPVSP

-1023 PATDYDPTLLIDK
+1023 ATNGYDPTLCIDK

-1051 KLKHTLADIYSP
+1051 KLKETVADMYSP
-1063 DTPFTPTDDRKK
+1063 DAAFTPTDDRKK

>member
-10 AEDIISKYGTDLS
+10 AEDIIGKYGTDLS

-39 EHLARLA
+39 EHLARIA

-64 HTDLKTADPIKL
+64 HTDLKPADPIKL

-137 DDEQKEMLARFFAN
+137 DDEQKEMLKRFFAN
-151 FSDDIDSELK
+151 FSDDIESELK

-192 IYRKVANEQ
+192 IYRKVASEE

-211 FVGFNLLQ
+211 FVGFNLIQ
-219 KVERLLFSRL
+219 KVERVLFSRL
-229 MKEDKAKFYWD
+229 MKEGKAKFYWD
-240 FDEYYMPSP
+240 FDEYYMPTARAQQS
-249 SPLPSGGAPVGGYG
+249 A
-263 IPAIPTQPTC
+263 
-273 SVGGYGIPAIP
+273 SVPNNTASFAAYL
-284 TQPTCSV
+284 T
-291 GALPGGYGIPAIPTQ
+291 
-306 PTCSVGALP
+306 
-315 GGALVSSAPTNL
+315 
-327 NLADFPNELDN
+327 DFPNELDN
-338 TDPDIYANMRRPKRI
+338 TDRDIYANMRRPKRI

-368 SNWLLENHRYRA
+368 SNWLLENDRYKA

-393 LLPLMHSLPPEAD
+393 LLPIMHSLPPEAD

-437 KKGTTLN
+437 KKGTAFN

-454 PYAHHLKGVH
+454 PYARHLQEVHLKGVH
-464 LSQVHQ
+464 LKGVDLSQVHQ
-470 EEVHQPNSP
+470 EENSP
-479 SHHLTISTPHHLTT
+479 SQHLTT
-493 STILHHIATL
+493 STILTHIASL
-503 IKQVGIATKPEGD
+503 IKQVGIATKQEGD
-516 PLTQESV
+516 ALTQESV
-523 FRMYTILNRL
+523 FRMFTILNRL
-533 ATLADSGDLLVDN
+533 AALADSGDLLVDN
-546 TTLRRLVSQLVS
+546 TTLRRLVSQLVGAA
-558 TSSIPF
+558 SIPF
-564 HGEPVVGVQ
+564 HGEPVIGVQ

-583 DFDHLLLLSCNEG
+583 DFDNVLLLSCNEG

-604 SSFIPYTIRKA
+604 SSFIPYSIRKA
-615 HHLTTIDNKVALY
+615 HGLTTIDNKVAIY

-633 RLLQRARDITIAYNN
+633 RLLQRAGDITIAYNN
-648 TTDNGHTGE
+648 STDNGHTGE

-665 LVESGQKINHYTL
+665 LVESGQKIEHYSL
-678 TAKNHPTPL
+678 TAKNQPSPL
-687 MPKPIQKDEATLS
+687 MPKAIEKDETALS
-700 KLQQITRLSPS
+700 KLEEMSRLSPS
-711 ALNTYIRCPLAFYY
+711 AINTYIRCKLAFYY
-725 QYIAHIQEPHPDP
+725 QYIAHIKEPDSDP

-743 RLFGNI
+743 RMFGNI

-763 RSPLIE
+763 HSPVIE
-769 KAHIQAYLSNRTL
+769 KAHIQAYLSNRKL
-782 LANVVDRAFQAE
+782 LASVVDRAFE
-794 QCTPNNGLQII
+794 EEECKTNNGLQII
-805 NREVIIQYITKLLK
+805 NREVIIEYITKLLK

-833 EEAKVYTTL
+833 EEAKVYTQL
-842 SFTIPSEGALV
+842 SFTIPSG
-853 GGYGIPA
+853 
-860 IPTQPT
+860 
-866 CSVGALKG
+866 
-874 GALVGGYGIPAIP
+874 
-887 TQPTCSV
+887 

-910 APKTSAP
+910 APT
-917 KTSAPKTSAPG
+917 

-936 GIIDRLDILTD
+936 GIIDRLDIVTD
-947 RQTGKPRIRVVDYK
+947 KQTGKRRIRVVDYK
-961 TGNQPSSP
+961 TGNKPSSAIKSIEEVFDP
-969 IKNIDEIFDPNNI
+969 KNIAS
-982 RTKHSN
+982 KHSN
-988 YYLQAILYSLIVSRS
+988 YFLQAILYSLIVSRS
-1003 KRWNPAGHPVSP
+1003 KEWNAANDAVSP

-1023 PATDYDPTLLIDK
+1023 ATNDYDPTLCIDK

-1051 KLKHTLADIYSP
+1051 KLKETVADMYSP
-1063 DTPFTPTDDRKK
+1063 DAAFTPTDDRKK

>member
-10 AEDIISKYGTDLS
+10 AEDIIGKYGTDLS

-39 EHLARLA
+39 EHLARIA
-46 GQPVWSPAY
+46 GKPVWSPAY

-64 HTDLKTADPIKL
+64 HTDLKPADPIKL

-137 DDEQKEMLARFFAN
+137 DDEQKEMLKRFFAN
-151 FSDDIDSELK
+151 FSDDIESELK

-192 IYRKVANEQ
+192 IYRKVASEE

-211 FVGFNLLQ
+211 FVGFNLIQ
-219 KVERLLFSRL
+219 KVERVLFSRL
-229 MKEDKAKFYWD
+229 MKEGKAKFYWD
-240 FDEYYMPSP
+240 FDEYYMPTARAQQS
-249 SPLPSGGAPVGGYG
+249 A
-263 IPAIPTQPTC
+263 
-273 SVGGYGIPAIP
+273 SVPNNTASFAAYL
-284 TQPTCSV
+284 T
-291 GALPGGYGIPAIPTQ
+291 
-306 PTCSVGALP
+306 
-315 GGALVSSAPTNL
+315 
-327 NLADFPNELDN
+327 DFPNELDN
-338 TDPDIYANMRRPKRI
+338 TDRDIYANMRRPKRI

-368 SNWLLENHRYRA
+368 SNWLLENDRYKA

-393 LLPLMHSLPPEAD
+393 LLPIMHSLPPEAD

-437 KKGTTLN
+437 KKGTAFN

-454 PYAHHLKGVH
+454 PYARHLQEVHLKEMNDVHLKGVH

-470 EEVHQPNSP
+470 EGSAA
-479 SHHLTISTPHHLTT
+479 L
-493 STILHHIATL
+493 LHHIATL
-503 IKQVGIATKPEGD
+503 VKQVGIATKQDGD
-516 PLTQESV
+516 ALTQESV
-523 FRMYTILNRL
+523 FRMFTILNRL
-533 ATLADSGDLLVDN
+533 AALADSGDLLVDN
-546 TTLRRLVSQLVS
+546 TTLRRLVSQLVGAA
-558 TSSIPF
+558 SIPF

-583 DFDHLLLLSCNEG
+583 DFDNVLLLSCNEG

-604 SSFIPYTIRKA
+604 SSFIPYSIRKA
-615 HHLTTIDNKVALY
+615 HGLTTIDNKVAIY

-633 RLLQRARDITIAYNN
+633 RLLQRAGDITIAYNN
-648 TTDNGHTGE
+648 STDNGHTGE

-665 LVESGQKINHYTL
+665 LVESGQKIDHYSL
-678 TAKNHPTPL
+678 TAKNQPSPL
-687 MPKPIQKDEATLS
+687 MPKAIEKDETALS
-700 KLQQITRLSPS
+700 KLEEMSRLSPS
-711 ALNTYIRCPLAFYY
+711 AINTYIRCKLAFYY
-725 QYIAHIQEPHPDP
+725 QYIAHIKEPDSDP

-743 RLFGNI
+743 RMFGNI

-763 RSPLIE
+763 HSPVIE
-769 KAHIQAYLSNRTL
+769 KAHIQAYLSNRKL
-782 LANVVDRAFQAE
+782 LASVVDRAFE
-794 QCTPNNGLQII
+794 EEECKTNNGLQII
-805 NREVIIQYITKLLK
+805 NREVIIEYITKLLK

-833 EEAKVYTTL
+833 EEAKVYTQL
-842 SFTIPSEGALV
+842 SFTIPS
-853 GGYGIPA
+853 
-860 IPTQPT
+860 
-866 CSVGALKG
+866 
-874 GALVGGYGIPAIP
+874 
-887 TQPTCSV
+887 
-894 GALKGGAL
+894 GGAL

-910 APKTSAP
+910 APT
-917 KTSAPKTSAPG
+917 

-936 GIIDRLDILTD
+936 GIIDRLDAVTD
-947 RQTGKPRIRVVDYK
+947 KQTGKRRIRVVDYK
-961 TGNQPSSP
+961 TGNKPSSAIKSIEEVFDP
-969 IKNIDEIFDPNNI
+969 KNIAS
-982 RTKHSN
+982 KHSN
-988 YYLQAILYSLIVSRS
+988 YFLQAILYSLIVSRS
-1003 KRWNPAGHPVSP
+1003 KEWNAANDAVSP

-1023 PATDYDPTLLIDK
+1023 ATNDYDPTLCIDK

-1051 KLKHTLADIYSP
+1051 KLKETVADMYSP
-1063 DTPFTPTDDRKK
+1063 DAAFTPTDDRKK

>member
-10 AEDIISKYGTDLS
+10 AEDIIGKYGTDLS

-39 EHLARLA
+39 EHLARIA

-64 HTDLKTADPIKL
+64 HTDLKPADPIKL

-137 DDEQKEMLARFFAN
+137 DDEQKEMLKRFFAN
-151 FSDDIDSELK
+151 FSDDIESELK

-192 IYRKVANEQ
+192 IYRKVASEE

-211 FVGFNLLQ
+211 FVGFNLIQ
-219 KVERLLFSRL
+219 KVERVLFCRL
-229 MKEDKAKFYWD
+229 MKEGKAKFYWD
-240 FDEYYMPSP
+240 FDEYYMPTARAQQS
-249 SPLPSGGAPVGGYG
+249 A
-263 IPAIPTQPTC
+263 
-273 SVGGYGIPAIP
+273 SVPNNTASFAAYL
-284 TQPTCSV
+284 T
-291 GALPGGYGIPAIPTQ
+291 
-306 PTCSVGALP
+306 
-315 GGALVSSAPTNL
+315 
-327 NLADFPNELDN
+327 DFPNELDN
-338 TDPDIYANMRRPKRI
+338 TDRDIYANMRRPKRI

-368 SNWLLENHRYRA
+368 SNWLLENDRYKA

-393 LLPLMHSLPPEAD
+393 LLPIMHSLPPEAD

-437 KKGTTLN
+437 KKGTAFN

-454 PYAHHLKGVH
+454 PYARHLQEVHLKEMNDVHLKGVH

-470 EEVHQPNSP
+470 PNSTSAQP
-479 SHHLTISTPHHLTT
+479 TTQYSTFNTQH
-493 STILHHIATL
+493 SILHHIATL
-503 IKQVGIATKPEGD
+503 VKQVGIATKQEGD
-516 PLTQESV
+516 ALTQESV
-523 FRMYTILNRL
+523 FRMFTILNRL
-533 ATLADSGDLLVDN
+533 AALADSGDLLVDN
-546 TTLRRLVSQLVS
+546 TTLRRLVSQLVGAA
-558 TSSIPF
+558 SIPF
-564 HGEPVVGVQ
+564 HGEPVIGVQ

-583 DFDHLLLLSCNEG
+583 DFDNVLLLSCNEG

-604 SSFIPYTIRKA
+604 SSFIPYSIRKA
-615 HHLTTIDNKVALY
+615 HGLTTIDNKVAIY

-633 RLLQRARDITIAYNN
+633 RLLQRAGDITIAYNN
-648 TTDNGHTGE
+648 STDNGHTGE

-665 LVESGQKINHYTL
+665 LVESGQKIEHYSL
-678 TAKNHPTPL
+678 TAKNQPSPL
-687 MPKPIQKDEATLS
+687 MPKAIEKDEAAIGKLEEMS
-700 KLQQITRLSPS
+700 KLSPS
-711 ALNTYIRCPLAFYY
+711 AINTYIRCKLAFYY
-725 QYIAHIQEPHPDP
+725 QYIAHIKEPDNDP

-743 RLFGNI
+743 RMFGNI

-763 RSPLIE
+763 HSPVIE
-769 KAHIQAYLSNRTL
+769 KTHIQAYLSNRKL
-782 LANVVDRAFQAE
+782 LASVVDRAFE
-794 QCTPNNGLQII
+794 EEECKTNNGLQII
-805 NREVIIQYITKLLK
+805 NREVIIEYVTKLLK

-833 EEAKVYTTL
+833 EEAKVYTQL
-842 SFTIPSEGALV
+842 SFTIPL
-853 GGYGIPA
+853 
-860 IPTQPT
+860 
-866 CSVGALKG
+866 
-874 GALVGGYGIPAIP
+874 
-887 TQPTCSV
+887 
-894 GALKGGAL
+894 
-902 KGGALVSS
+902 GGALVSS
-910 APKTSAP
+910 APT
-917 KTSAPKTSAPG
+917 

-936 GIIDRLDILTD
+936 GIIDRLDVVTD
-947 RQTGKPRIRVVDYK
+947 KQTGKRRIRVVDYK
-961 TGNQPSSP
+961 TGNKPSSAIKSIEEVFDP
-969 IKNIDEIFDPNNI
+969 KNIAS
-982 RTKHSN
+982 KHSN
-988 YYLQAILYSLIVSRS
+988 YFLQAILYSLIVSRS
-1003 KRWNPAGHPVSP
+1003 KEWNAANDPVSP

-1023 PATDYDPTLLIDK
+1023 ATNDYDPTLCIDK

-1051 KLKHTLADIYSP
+1051 KLKETVADMYSP
-1063 DTPFTPTDDRKK
+1063 DAAFTPTDDRKK

>member
-10 AEDIISKYGTDLS
+10 AEDIINKYGTDLS

-137 DDEQKEMLARFFAN
+137 DDEQKEMLKRFFAN
-151 FSDDIDSELK
+151 FSDDIESELK

-192 IYRKVANEQ
+192 IYRKVASEE

-211 FVGFNLLQ
+211 FVGFNLIQ
-219 KVERLLFSRL
+219 KVERVLFSRL
-229 MKEDKAKFYWD
+229 MKEGKAKFYWD
-240 FDEYYMPSP
+240 FDEYYMPTARAQQS
-249 SPLPSGGAPVGGYG
+249 A
-263 IPAIPTQPTC
+263 
-273 SVGGYGIPAIP
+273 SVPNNTASFAAYL
-284 TQPTCSV
+284 T
-291 GALPGGYGIPAIPTQ
+291 
-306 PTCSVGALP
+306 
-315 GGALVSSAPTNL
+315 
-327 NLADFPNELDN
+327 DFPNELDN
-338 TDPDIYANMRRPKRI
+338 TDRDIYANMRRPKRI

-368 SNWLLENHRYRA
+368 SNWLLENDRYKA

-393 LLPLMHSLPPEAD
+393 LLPIMHSLPPEAD

-437 KKGTTLN
+437 KKDTAFN
-444 PHYLKKLMAH
+444 PHYMKKLMAH
-454 PYAHHLKGVH
+454 PYARHLQEAQLKEVHLKGVH

-470 EEVHQPNSP
+470 EESATLLQ
-479 SHHLTISTPHHLTT
+479 
-493 STILHHIATL
+493 HIATL
-503 IKQVGIATKPEGD
+503 VKQVGIATKQEGD
-516 PLTQESV
+516 ALTQESV
-523 FRMYTILNRL
+523 FRMFTILNRL
-533 ATLADSGDLLVDN
+533 AALADSGDLLVDN
-546 TTLRRLVSQLVS
+546 TTLRRLVSQLVGAA
-558 TSSIPF
+558 SIPF

-583 DFDHLLLLSCNEG
+583 DFDNVLLLSCNEG

-604 SSFIPYTIRKA
+604 SSFIPYSIRKA
-615 HHLTTIDNKVALY
+615 HGLTTIDNKVAIY

-633 RLLQRARDITIAYNN
+633 RLLQRAGDITIAYNN
-648 TTDNGHTGE
+648 STDNGHTGE

-665 LVESGQKINHYTL
+665 LVESGQKIEHYSL
-678 TAKNHPTPL
+678 TAKNQPSPL
-687 MPKPIQKDEATLS
+687 MPKAIEKDETALS
-700 KLQQITRLSPS
+700 KLEEMSRLSPS
-711 ALNTYIRCPLAFYY
+711 AINTYIRCKLAFYY
-725 QYIAHIQEPHPDP
+725 QYIAHIKEPDSDP

-743 RLFGNI
+743 RMFGNI

-763 RSPLIE
+763 HSPVIE
-769 KAHIQAYLSNRTL
+769 KAHIQAYLSNRKL
-782 LANVVDRAFQAE
+782 LASVIDRAFKE
-794 QCTPNNGLQII
+794 EECKTNNGLQII
-805 NREVIIQYITKLLK
+805 NREVIIEYITKLLK

-833 EEAKVYTTL
+833 EEAKVYTQL
-842 SFTIPSEGALV
+842 SFTIPS
-853 GGYGIPA
+853 
-860 IPTQPT
+860 
-866 CSVGALKG
+866 
-874 GALVGGYGIPAIP
+874 
-887 TQPTCSV
+887 
-894 GALKGGAL
+894 GGAL

-910 APKTSAP
+910 APT
-917 KTSAPKTSAPG
+917 

-936 GIIDRLDILTD
+936 GIIDRLDAVTD
-947 RQTGKPRIRVVDYK
+947 KQTGKRRIRVVDYK
-961 TGNQPSSP
+961 TGNKPSSAIKSIEEVFDP
-969 IKNIDEIFDPNNI
+969 KNIAS
-982 RTKHSN
+982 KHSN
-988 YYLQAILYSLIVSRS
+988 YFLQAILYSLIVSRS
-1003 KRWNPAGHPVSP
+1003 KEWNAANDAVSP

-1023 PATDYDPTLLIDK
+1023 ATNDYDPTLCIDK
-1036 HPISDVTVYEEEFLT
+1036 HPISDVTVYEEDFLT
-1051 KLKHTLADIYSP
+1051 KLKETVADMYSP
-1063 DTPFTPTDDRKK
+1063 DAAFTPTDDRKK

>member
-137 DDEQKEMLARFFAN
+137 DDEQKEMLKRFFAN
-151 FSDDIDSELK
+151 FSDDIESELK

-192 IYRKVANEQ
+192 IYRKVASDE

-211 FVGFNLLQ
+211 FVGFNLIQ
-219 KVERLLFSRL
+219 KVERVLFSRL
-229 MKEDKAKFYWD
+229 MKEGKAKFYWD
-240 FDEYYMPSP
+240 FDEYYMPTARAQQS
-249 SPLPSGGAPVGGYG
+249 A
-263 IPAIPTQPTC
+263 
-273 SVGGYGIPAIP
+273 SVPNNTASFAAYL
-284 TQPTCSV
+284 T
-291 GALPGGYGIPAIPTQ
+291 
-306 PTCSVGALP
+306 
-315 GGALVSSAPTNL
+315 
-327 NLADFPNELDN
+327 DFPNELDN
-338 TDPDIYANMRRPKRI
+338 TDRDIYANMGRPKRI

-368 SNWLLENHRYRA
+368 SNWLLENERYKA

-393 LLPLMHSLPPEAD
+393 LLPIMHSLPPEAD

-437 KKGTTLN
+437 KKGTAFN

-454 PYAHHLKGVH
+454 PYARHLQEVHLNGVHSKGVH

-470 EEVHQPNSP
+470 EGSAALLQ
-479 SHHLTISTPHHLTT
+479 
-493 STILHHIATL
+493 HIATL
-503 IKQVGIATKPEGD
+503 VKQVGIATKQEGD
-516 PLTQESV
+516 ALTQESV
-523 FRMYTILNRL
+523 FRMFTILNRL
-533 ATLADSGDLLVDN
+533 AALADSGDLLVDN
-546 TTLRRLVSQLVS
+546 TTLRRLVSQLVGAA
-558 TSSIPF
+558 SIPF
-564 HGEPVVGVQ
+564 HGEPVIGVQ

-583 DFDHLLLLSCNEG
+583 DFDNVLLLSCNEG

-604 SSFIPYTIRKA
+604 SSFIPYSIRKA
-615 HHLTTIDNKVALY
+615 HGLTTIDNKVAIY

-633 RLLQRARDITIAYNN
+633 RLLQRAGDITIAYNN
-648 TTDNGHTGE
+648 STDNGHTGE

-665 LVESGQKINHYTL
+665 LVESGQKIDHYSL
-678 TAKNHPTPL
+678 TAKNQPTPL
-687 MPKPIQKDEATLS
+687 MPKAIEKDETALS
-700 KLQQITRLSPS
+700 KLEEMSRLSPS
-711 ALNTYIRCPLAFYY
+711 AINTYIRCKLAFYY
-725 QYIAHIQEPHPDP
+725 QYIAHIKEPDSDP

-743 RLFGNI
+743 RMFGNI

-763 RSPLIE
+763 HSPVIE
-769 KAHIQAYLSNRTL
+769 KAHIQAYLSNRKL
-782 LANVVDRAFQAE
+782 LASVVDRAFE
-794 QCTPNNGLQII
+794 EEECKTNNGLQII
-805 NREVIIQYITKLLK
+805 NREVIIEYITKLLK

-833 EEAKVYTTL
+833 EEAKVYTQL
-842 SFTIPSEGALV
+842 SFTIPS
-853 GGYGIPA
+853 
-860 IPTQPT
+860 
-866 CSVGALKG
+866 
-874 GALVGGYGIPAIP
+874 
-887 TQPTCSV
+887 
-894 GALKGGAL
+894 GGAL

-910 APKTSAP
+910 APT
-917 KTSAPKTSAPG
+917 

-936 GIIDRLDILTD
+936 GIIDRLDAVTD
-947 RQTGKPRIRVVDYK
+947 KQTGKRRIRVVDYK
-961 TGNQPSSP
+961 TGNKPSSAIKSIEEVFDP
-969 IKNIDEIFDPNNI
+969 KNIAS
-982 RTKHSN
+982 KHSN
-988 YYLQAILYSLIVSRS
+988 YFLQAILYSLIVSRS
-1003 KRWNPAGHPVSP
+1003 KDWNAANDAVSP

-1023 PATDYDPTLLIDK
+1023 ATNDYDPTLCIDK

-1051 KLKHTLADIYSP
+1051 KLKETLADIYSP
-1063 DTPFTPTDDRKK
+1063 DVPFTPTDDRKK